1 MDFEI
6 NKKLLPM
13 KAHYFFFNAGNV
25 FHLSAHFNKINSKRK
40 HLFYAGLAP
49 IMPFIPTYARQLG
62 VSQVGV
68 GLMYTVF
75 PFVGLLAKP
84 LFGTIADKFRIGKQI
99 FITAIIC
106 AAIFFTSIYF
116 IPAKPTEA
124 LMDFDCNLMTILK
137 TCEVSDNC
145 TLTRINLE
153 NPDMMST
160 LECTL
165 ICNNPNSQF
174 LEEMCSTW
182 NVSDVCNTNLTSIEM
197 KTYSNMSKALLEESS
212 CLYFPVE
219 NLSFNGTE
227 VENPYCKFSTSM
239 KCNTVCNS
247 ATVMSYIQKP
257 ISETSQEPYYSTIQ
271 FQMLFGLMIGAWAS
285 TAVVTS
291 LADSICFNL
300 LGM

>member
-1 MDFEI
+1 
-6 NKKLLPM
+6 
-13 KAHYFFFNAGNV
+13 
-25 FHLSAHFNKINSKRK
+25 
-40 HLFYAGLAP
+40 
-49 IMPFIPTYARQLG
+49 MPFIPTYARQLGIIITLLYITLLNITLLG

-84 LFGTIADKFRIGKQI
+84 LFGTISDKFRIGKQI

-106 AAIFFTSIYF
+106 AAVFFTSIYF
-116 IPAKPTEA
+116 IPTKPTEA
-124 LMDFDCNLMTILK
+124 LIDFDCNLLTILK
-137 TCEVSDNC
+137 TCEVNDNC

-165 ICNNPNSQF
+165 TCNHPDSQF
-174 LEEMCSTW
+174 LEEMCTTW

-197 KTYSNMSKALLEESS
+197 KTYSNMSKALEEGN
-212 CLYFPVE
+212 CLYFPIE
-219 NLSFNGTE
+219 SLSFHGTE
-227 VENPYCKFSTSM
+227 VENPYCKSFTSM

-257 ISETSQEPYYSTIQ
+257 ITETLQEPYYSTIQ

-291 LADSICFNL
+291 LGDSICFNL
-300 LGM
+300 LGMKSN